1 MHKNSDE
8 HRLFYG
14 SVDALRCSHEK
25 REVTYIVVVVP
36 TNDVWKFS
44 VTEAVKEFPDIR
56 NNSLFLFH
64 SLVLFV
70 V

>member
-1 MHKNSDE
+1 MAVWMHCVAVT
-8 HRLFYG
+8 R
-14 SVDALRCSHEK
+14 K